1 MNDLFSGELFATDP
15 FEPTAAAARAR
26 LAAVRPSEYA
36 RTRNHL
42 GGAVTRLSPYLT
54 HGFITL
60 PETLAAVLARGPLD
74 VQHKF
79 VYELG
84 WRAFFHHVWRHR
96 GVAIFDSLHA
106 GPLPDD
112 AYARTLPADIREA
125 RTGVPVIDAAVRTLY
140 ASGYLHNHARMW
152 LASYVV
158 HLRRVH
164 WRAGADWLYGHL
176 LDGDLASNHLSWQW
190 VAGTGSSKPYLFNAE
205 NVARYAPPA
214 QHSAGTALDTDYGT
228 LDRIARGGPLPG
240 AEPAA
245 SDGRI
250 AATAEP
256 GLSSQGEVEGTT
268 AALPPAP
275 SAATFAGRDV
285 WLVHPWSL
293 RDAPSDLP
301 ADALHIGLW
310 LDDFHRQWPWSAGR
324 WRFTSARM
332 AALTSAQ
339 YRGDA
344 SAWREALASARSVQ
358 GWRDPH
364 LGDSFDGFDLQPPT
378 PLFAEPGTCCASFSQ
393 FWNRTTRGVQR
404 ASELLPAGG

>member
-1 MNDLFSGELFATDP
+1 MTDLFSTELFTTDP

-42 GGAVTRLSPYLT
+42 EGAVTRLSPYLT

-60 PETLAAVLARGPLD
+60 PETLAAVLARGPLE

-96 GVAIFDSLHA
+96 GAAIFDSLHA
-106 GPLPDD
+106 GPLPDE

-214 QHSAGTALDTDYGT
+214 QHCGGTAIDTGYDA
-228 LDRIARGGPLPG
+228 LDRIARGGPLPC

-250 AATAEP
+250 AATAE
-256 GLSSQGEVEGTT
+256 
-268 AALPPAP
+268 AALMTHGEGAAAASLLAP
-275 SAATFAGRDV
+275 SAAMFTGRDV
-285 WLVHPWSL
+285 CLVHPWSL
-293 RDAPSDLP
+293 REAP
-301 ADALHIGLW
+301 ADVPAGALHIGLW
-310 LDDFHRQWPWSAGR
+310 LDDFHRQWPWSAAR
-324 WRFTSARM
+324 WRFTSAHL
-332 AALTSAQ
+332 AALTSTQ

-344 SAWREALASARSVQ
+344 STWRRALVSARSVRA
-358 GWRDPH
+358 WHDPH
-364 LGDSFDGFDLQPPT
+364 LGNAFDGLGWQLPT
-378 PLFAEPGTCCASFSQ
+378 PLFAEPGMCCASFSQ
-393 FWNRTTRGVQR
+393 FWNRATRGVAQ
-404 ASELLPAGG
+404 ASELLPAGR